1 MKKLS
6 RRSFLGSTAAGL
18 LLLENFADANSA
30 DAEAFQPAT
39 SGERPLRVQ
48 FSPGGHTAPLQ
59 IYAMFE
65 DPLFADLNSVV
76 RPHPFAMDT
85 VDSAT
90 DYPDVIVTND
100 WLTTEWPQRDKD
112 HIVKHL
118 AAGRGLVV
126 LHHAVGTND
135 AWQTWTDELLG
146 CHLYDT
152 IDPGMNTQAR
162 LKQFPIQVL
171 TPVGNHP
178 IVRGMDPFLLPWDET
193 FPNMWIS
200 PKAIPLFKSDD
211 PSFRDP
217 IIGWVGP
224 PLAKGRV
231 CAFQPGHT
239 DYVCQDPNFRKVVHN
254 MILWT
259 GGRLA

>member
-1 MKKLS
+1 MTQFS
-6 RRSFLGSTAAGL
+6 RRKFIGSTAAGVL
-18 LLLENFADANSA
+18 LAGTVRTEPMMAQS
-30 DAEAFQPAT
+30 EG
-39 SGERPLRVQ
+39 SSKRRLRVQ

-65 DPLFADLNSVV
+65 DPLFADLDSVV
-76 RPHPFAMDT
+76 RPHPYAMDT
-85 VDSAT
+85 VDSA

-112 HIVKHL
+112 HLVKHL

-152 IDPGMNTQAR
+152 IDPGMKGQAR

-171 TPVGNHP
+171 TPVGDHP
-178 IVRGMDPFLLPWDET
+178 IVRGMQPFQLPWDET

-200 PKAIPLFKSDD
+200 PKSTPLFTTDD

-217 IIGWVGP
+217 TIGWVGP

-239 DYVCQDPNFRKVVHN
+239 DYVCQDPNFRSVVHN